1 MRSSGSEAF
10 RAQQVYHLLQA
21 VQVARP
27 PRIQYDVLRINLVT
41 FLGQPGLQVME
52 VAQHYFSR
60 EHLTHAPDERRKLGR
75 EGRMLLCS
83 RGEEQELL
91 PNQVIKG
98 SLFPVSGLD
107 YGCTGARF

>member
-1 MRSSGSEAF
+1 
-10 RAQQVYHLLQA
+10 
-21 VQVARP
+21 
-27 PRIQYDVLRINLVT
+27 
-41 FLGQPGLQVME
+41 ME
-52 VAQHYFSR
+52 VAQHYFSC

-75 EGRMLLCS
+75 EGRMLFGS

-107 YGCTGARF
+107 YGRGVTLLAPNVFVSRHENPSSLFARGTPM